1 MVDLLRRSALHHRFP
16 ITNQEKNLRLE
27 ERKFLSKLILRGAHD
42 VVNAGADKALG
53 IGLPKFSPHT
63 ARGDAVDV
71 LWMSP
76 DEWLIVGETDTELS
90 MATALED
97 ALAGKHH
104 QVTDVTDYYTVLS
117 LQGAAA
123 RAVLMKLTMLDVH
136 QRAFKAGEV
145 RDTMLMHTQA
155 TLFQRL
161 DDAVEGGP
169 VFDIFVRWS
178 MADYL
183 WCLIAE
189 CGVEF
194 GLPAQKPITG
204 ERLVI

>member
-1 MVDLLRRSALHHRFP
+1 MVELQRRSALHHRFP
-16 ITNQEKNLRLE
+16 ISNEEKTLRLE
-27 ERKFLSKLILRGAHD
+27 ERKFLSKLILRGAYD
-42 VVNAGADKALG
+42 IVSAGADKALG
-53 IGLPKFSPHT
+53 VGLPKSSPNST
-63 ARGDAVDV
+63 SGDAVDV

-76 DEWLIVGETDTELS
+76 DEWLIIGEADSERTL
-90 MATALED
+90 ATALED
-97 ALAGKHH
+97 TLVGKHH

-117 LQGAAA
+117 LRGAAA
-123 RAVLMKLTMLDVH
+123 RTVLMKLTMLDVH

-145 RDTMLMHTQA
+145 RGTMLMHTQA

-161 DDAVEGGP
+161 DDDAEGGP
-169 VFDIFVRWS
+169 LFDIFVRWS

>member
-16 ITNQEKNLRLE
+16 ITNQEKNLLLE

-42 VVNAGADKALG
+42 VVKAGAEKALG
-53 IGLPKFSPHT
+53 IGLPKSSPHT

-76 DEWLIVGETDTELS
+76 DEWLIVGEADTELTT
-90 MATALED
+90 ATALED

-117 LQGAAA
+117 LQGGAA

-136 QRAFKAGEV
+136 KRAFKAGEV
-145 RDTMLMHTQA
+145 RGTMLMHTQA

-161 DDAVEGGP
+161 DDDAEGGP